1 MKYIIKLHPEILMKS
16 DTVRRRFVKVLAGN
30 LRSVLKP
37 IDETVVVV
45 SHWDYLEVRHKNE
58 NHRPKLIEKMQ
69 CTSGIHHIL
78 EVEESPFTDLHD
90 IFIQTLPKV
99 KDKIANKTFCVR
111 VKRRGIHPFSSMEV
125 AQYVGGGLNQAVE
138 SAKVKLKNPDIT
150 VKIEIED
157 DKMLFVKARHE
168 GMGGFPM
175 STQEDVLSLISGGFD
190 SGVASYEFIRR
201 GSRVHYLFFNMG
213 GKTHEVGTKQM
224 AYQLWERYSSSH
236 KVRFTTVDFEPVVAE
251 ILTKIDDSQMG
262 VVLKRM
268 MVRVASAIAKKSRIE
283 AIVTGEALGQVA
295 SQTLTNLSMIDK
307 ASDVLVLRPLI
318 TRDKA
323 DIIATAERIGTADIA
338 KSMPEFCGVISKSP
352 TVKAVEHKLI
362 ATESEFNFDVLQ
374 HVIDTATTID
384 IRDIKHQAADTHAIE
399 TVNVVGNDDVV
410 IDIRSL
416 DEVDN
421 DPLDV
426 PHIHVPFYKLGSEF
440 ANLDN
445 TKTYLLYC
453 KKGVMSGLQAVYLKD
468 KGFDNVKIFKPNWF
482 GEDNDNL

>member
-1 MKYIIKLHPEILMKS
+1 MKYIIKVHPEIMMKS
-16 DTVRRRFVKVLAGN
+16 DTVRRRFIKVLAGN
-30 LRSVLKP
+30 LRQILKAVDP
-37 IDETVVVV
+37 STVVVQ
-45 SHWDYLEVRHKNE
+45 SWDYIEIRHKNSE
-58 NHRPKLIEKMQ
+58 YNKAMIDKLQ

-90 IFIQTLPKV
+90 IFTQTLPKV
-99 KDKIANKTFCVR
+99 KDDIAGKTFCVR

-138 SAKVKLKNPDIT
+138 TAKVQLKNPDIT
-150 VKIEIED
+150 VKIEIEN

-190 SGVASYEFIRR
+190 SGVASHEFIRR

-213 GKTHEVGTKQM
+213 GKTHEIGTKQM

-251 ILTKIDDSQMG
+251 ILTNIDDGQMG

-268 MVRVASAIAKKSRIE
+268 MMRVASVIAQKNRIE

-295 SQTLTNLSMIDK
+295 SQTLTNLAMIDK

-318 TRDKA
+318 AKDKA

-362 ATESEFNFDVLQ
+362 ATESAFNFEVLQ
-374 HVIDTATTID
+374 HAIDTATTID
-384 IRDIKHQAADTHAIE
+384 IRDIKHQATDTHAIE
-399 TVNVVGNDDVV
+399 TVGVVGDDDVV

-421 DPLDV
+421 DPLDIA
-426 PHIHVPFYKLGSEF
+426 HIHVPFYKLGSEF
-440 ANLDN
+440 DKLDKA
-445 TKTYLLYC
+445 KTYLLYC

-468 KGFDNVKIFKPNWF
+468 KGFDNVKIFKR
-482 GEDNDNL
+482 